1 MRASLSHQHQLL
13 AQQVQHSSRAQW
25 SFAAIIC
32 MLTLLHHAAHGAEQG

>member
-25 SFAAIIC
+25 SFAAI
-32 MLTLLHHAAHGAEQG
+32 MLTLLHHAAHGSEQG